1 MVICLHL
8 IQSQVSTFYGVSV
21 SVCVYV
27 YTHICQSL
35 LILFFV
41 CLLKGTVGLPHVF
54 DIDHGLCDAAWL
66 GVDQTFR
73 CYQLI
78 ISRPQA
84 YFWVSENTTQ
94 KNFHLHILGA
104 SLIQKPPSRQ
114 VKCKALGCGE
124 GYITQIF
131 SHSWSMWLMVYGEL
145 PFQAGLWDMVL
156 MGTAV
161 ALNLYF
167 CHHINHM

>member
-1 MVICLHL
+1 MVICLHS
-8 IQSQVSTFYGVSV
+8 IYSQVSTFYGVSV

-35 LILFFV
+35 LSFVLFFV

-54 DIDHGLCDAAWL
+54 DIDHGLCGAAWL
-66 GVDQTFR
+66 GVDQTSR

-84 YFWVSENTTQ
+84 YFWMSENTTQ
-94 KNFHLHILGA
+94 KNFHLHILGN

-114 VKCKALGCGE
+114 AKCKALGILTLLEHVAHGIWRASVSGRALRHGAD
-124 GYITQIF
+124 GYSSGSQSLF
-131 SHSWSMWLMVYGEL
+131 RSSH
-145 PFQAGLWDMVL
+145 
-156 MGTAV
+156 
-161 ALNLYF
+161 
-167 CHHINHM
+167 